1 MNISSP
7 KLSFSS
13 DFMYML
19 APLGHYHHHK
29 PQTIFI
35 FTIKSLT
42 VVCSSSVASK
52 YKHHLIKR
60 LLSVDQDWGQLSDFF
75 FSCQHQAWIDAPF
88 FVVANMVNINLG
100 MEVLNIFH
108 SCMDRTEPVVIPFI
122 ACLQEIKG
130 IDWKLNI
137 RTRINW
143 YPPFFAIVLV

>member
-7 KLSFSS
+7 KFSFSS

-19 APLGHYHHHK
+19 APMGHYHHHK
-29 PQTIFI
+29 PQRIFFV
-35 FTIKSLT
+35 FTIRSLT
-42 VVCSSSVASK
+42 VVCSSSFASK

-60 LLSVDQDWGQLSDFF
+60 LLSVYQDWGQLSDFF
-75 FSCQHQAWIDAPF
+75 FICQHQVINALF
-88 FVVANMVNINLG
+88 FVVASMVNINLG

-108 SCMDRTEPVVIPFI
+108 SFMDTTEPFVIPFI
-122 ACLQEIKG
+122 ACLQDIEG

-143 YPPFFAIVLV
+143 YPPFSP